1 VAVGDC
7 DAAVWDSASV
17 RDGLR
22 GYYRHKHS
30 LALHWNNKA
39 AVDGVGGKCTLIPL
53 AFYNPKLRLK
63 NLIVLL
69 TNHKSTYRK
78 NTPFTPFNNPHSIN
92 TN

>member
-1 VAVGDC
+1 MAVGDC

-39 AVDGVGGKCTLIPL
+39 AVDGVGANACSFHLPSIIPSSDS
-53 AFYNPKLRLK
+53 K
-63 NLIVLL
+63 
-69 TNHKSTYRK
+69 TS
-78 NTPFTPFNNPHSIN
+78 
-92 TN
+92 